1 MFGLHW
7 SDRNAGRV
15 PDINQGGAVMKNKK
29 LSSVH
34 KLFLLDLAGFL
45 VMASKVDTASLGG
58 FSNILLNVQHDIHGI
73 LTMKPEDC
81 FSPRTS
87 GYARH
92 LFEGGVESA
101 RRVK

>member
-1 MFGLHW
+1 
-7 SDRNAGRV
+7 
-15 PDINQGGAVMKNKK
+15 MKNKK

-34 KLFLLDLAGFL
+34 KLFLLDLAGYL
-45 VMASKVDTASLGG
+45 VMASRVDMAKGFG

-92 LFEGGVESA
+92 LFEGGVEYERA
-101 RRVK
+101 NKNK